1 MNEPKTYIQEVV
13 EHISVKR
20 KERLENAVFGEI
32 KEMIK
37 DNEHFTTIELNEKT
51 IVKAL
56 EKQIPKKPRI
66 DADEWT
72 CCPECDSTFKIFDS
86 FNKRNR
92 YCGNCGQAL
101 DWGDHTTE
109 KGGAE

>member
-1 MNEPKTYIQEVV
+1 MTYEEAINCIDDVLNSDYHYDESLGYQLTSDDFEW
-13 EHISVKR
+13 
-20 KERLENAVFGEI
+20 LE
-32 KEMIK
+32 KSK
-37 DNEHFTTIELNEKT
+37 
-51 IVKAL
+51 KAL

-101 DWGDHTTE
+101 DWSDHPTE
-109 KGGAE
+109 KGGEQE